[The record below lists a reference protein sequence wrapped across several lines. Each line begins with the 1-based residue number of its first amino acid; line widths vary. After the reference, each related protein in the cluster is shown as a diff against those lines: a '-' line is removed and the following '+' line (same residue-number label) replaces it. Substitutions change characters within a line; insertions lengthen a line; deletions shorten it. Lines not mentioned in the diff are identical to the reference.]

1 MDDKHCSEHNNFVE
15 QEIIKCD
22 DNNAKCLW
30 LLSLIL
36 LMKDNS
42 GFCSETE
49 KEVSR
54 NNDGMGS

>member
-1 MDDKHCSEHNNFVE
+1 MCEYCDE

-36 LMKDNS
+36 FMKDED
-42 GFCSETE
+42 GFCSEAE
-49 KEVSR
+49 SEIKE
-54 NNDGMGS
+54 